1 MFKDDV
7 LFMEECGNLAVALTD
22 IENIGTWIVN

>member
-7 LFMEECGNLAVALTD
+7 LVMEECGNLAVALTE
-22 IENIGTWIVN
+22 ILKISARG